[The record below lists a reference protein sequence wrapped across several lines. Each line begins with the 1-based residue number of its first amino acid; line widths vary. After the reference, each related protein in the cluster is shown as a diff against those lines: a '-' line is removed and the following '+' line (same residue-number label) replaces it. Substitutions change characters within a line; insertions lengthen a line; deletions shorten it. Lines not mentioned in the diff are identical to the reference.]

1 MSSNSTS
8 EMRDEMSY
16 ELGWHVPGKVLSLSL
31 SGTYTPENAKEVN
44 QLITDKL
51 DQSKSPILLLIDA
64 MKMDRPFHFDSIRAL
79 QTYMDHR
86 NLKHIY
92 IVTNDKIVKLS
103 MLVIF
108 NLSRARL
115 HMFDNVEKANRML
128 MQH

>member
-1 MSSNSTS
+1 
-8 EMRDEMSY
+8 MSY

-51 DQSKSPILLLIDA
+51 DQSQSPILLLIDA
-64 MKMDRPFHFDSIRAL
+64 LNMDRPFHFASIRSL

-86 NLKHIY
+86 NLKHIC
-92 IVTNDKIVKLS
+92 IVTDDKIVKLS

-115 HMFDNVEKANRML
+115 HMFDNVEKANKML